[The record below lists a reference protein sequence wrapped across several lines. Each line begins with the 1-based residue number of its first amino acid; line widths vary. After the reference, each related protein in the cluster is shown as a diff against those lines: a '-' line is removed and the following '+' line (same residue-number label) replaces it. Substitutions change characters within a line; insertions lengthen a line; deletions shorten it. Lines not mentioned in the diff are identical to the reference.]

1 MKGIEAS
8 TLIRTDAGPPGLAE
22 SLEPEPRDLTA
33 APSEVDGF
41 QRALDL
47 EQRAL
52 CAALAGAR
60 HGIQEQL
67 SPLVADLYAVLRSP
81 VYPKRGYLALA
92 DTLLKTVE
100 SGKKHIHLYGVLASP
115 TAVTEAHSI
124 LYCATLFRR
133 YGFTPHVKL
142 FLARWENLVEIP
154 GQSAASRARTFAYQ
168 VRAVTEIA
176 QQAQFADA
184 VIPIDVQVESES
196 GEILYPLDLHDWSRR
211 VLSAAADLPGAD
223 PSLAKDVAWCA
234 GFYARQSSLS
244 WLGESQALFDLAIRR
259 AIGRRISAEQ
269 AAHAH
274 VADQV
279 TAMVT
284 LELHKRFLSCYDA
297 SVPIINLDGRA
308 CARLASASA
317 VA

>member
-1 MKGIEAS
+1 V
-8 TLIRTDAGPPGLAE
+8 E
-22 SLEPEPRDLTA
+22 SFGPEPRELM
-33 APSEVDGF
+33 PLSSEVDGF

-52 CAALAGAR
+52 RDALAGTQY
-60 HGIQEQL
+60 GIQEQL
-67 SPLVADLYAVLRSP
+67 APLVADLYAVLRSP
-81 VYPKRGYLALA
+81 IYPKRSYLSLA

-100 SGKKHIHLYGVLASP
+100 SGKKQITLYGVLASP

-124 LYCATLFRR
+124 LYCATLFKR
-133 YGFTPHVKL
+133 YGFTPRLKL

-176 QQAQFADA
+176 RQAQFADA
-184 VIPIDVQVESES
+184 VIPIDIQVESER
-196 GEILYPLDLHDWSRR
+196 GEILNPPDVQDWSRR
-211 VLSAAADLPGAD
+211 VLSAAADLHGAD
-223 PSLAKDVAWCA
+223 LTLAKDVAWCA

-244 WLGESQALFDLAIRR
+244 WLGEPQALFDLAIRR
-259 AIGRRISAEQ
+259 AIGRRISTEHAS
-269 AAHAH
+269 HAH
-274 VADQV
+274 MEDQV

-308 CARLASASA
+308 CARIASASA

>member
-1 MKGIEAS
+1 MKGSEPS
-8 TLIRTDAGPPGLAE
+8 TLIRAAGPPGPVE
-22 SLEPEPRDLTA
+22 SFGPEPRELM
-33 APSEVDGF
+33 PLCSEVDGF

-52 CAALAGAR
+52 RDALAGTR

-67 SPLVADLYAVLRSP
+67 TPLVADLYAVLRSP
-81 VYPKRGYLALA
+81 IYPKRSYLSLA

-100 SGKKHIHLYGVLASP
+100 SGKKQITLYGVLASP

-124 LYCATLFRR
+124 LYCATLFKR
-133 YGFTPHVKL
+133 YGFTPRLKM

-154 GQSAASRARTFAYQ
+154 GQSTASGARTFAYQ

-176 QQAQFADA
+176 RQAQFADA
-184 VIPIDVQVESES
+184 VIPIDIQVESEH
-196 GEILYPLDLHDWSRR
+196 GEILNPPDVQDWSRR
-211 VLSAAADLPGAD
+211 VLSAATDPRGADLT
-223 PSLAKDVAWCA
+223 LTKDVAWCA

-244 WLGESQALFDLAIRR
+244 WLGEPQALFDLAIRR
-259 AIGRRISAEQ
+259 AIGRRISAEH
-269 AAHAH
+269 ASHAH
-274 VADQV
+274 IEDQV

-284 LELHKRFLSCYDA
+284 LELHKRFLACYDA

-308 CARLASASA
+308 CARIASASA

>member
-8 TLIRTDAGPPGLAE
+8 TLVRTDRPPGPVENLG
-22 SLEPEPRDLTA
+22 PEPRELMSL
-33 APSEVDGF
+33 PLEVDGF

-52 CAALAGAR
+52 CDALIGAR

-67 SPLVADLYAVLRSP
+67 APLVADLYAVLRSP
-81 VYPKRGYLALA
+81 IYPKRAYLSLA

-100 SGKKHIHLYGVLASP
+100 SGKKHISLYGVLASP

-124 LYCATLFRR
+124 LYCATLFKR

-176 QQAQFADA
+176 RQAQFADA
-184 VIPIDVQVESES
+184 VIPIDVQVEREG
-196 GEILYPLDLHDWSRR
+196 GEILYPLDVQDWSRR
-211 VLSAAADLPGAD
+211 VLSAAADPRGAD
-223 PSLAKDVAWCA
+223 PTLAKDVAWCA

-244 WLGESQALFDLAIRR
+244 WLGEPQALFDLAIRR

-269 AAHAH
+269 ASHAH
-274 VADQV
+274 IEDQV
-279 TAMVT
+279 TAMIT
-284 LELHKRFLSCYDA
+284 LELHKRFLACYDA